1 MKVLVYVEQ
10 RNGKLKNNAF
20 EVMTLGRQLAGTS
33 LDVIA
38 VVIGKN
44 IASLQPQLKGYGVDR
59 VIMADHDDLAN
70 YNTLNYCAVM
80 QKAIQECQPQVV
92 LAPASPMGKD
102 ILPRLAARFDCGI
115 ITDAVA
121 VHKDGNTIKALKP
134 MYAGKCLAEV
144 TITGGPIQFISIRPN
159 TVKPLQSGEGSATLE
174 QLSASL
180 PDTANFKTKEIR
192 KGENEKPDLTEASV
206 IVSGGRA
213 MGSAANFK
221 IIEDCA
227 DVLGATVGASR
238 AAVDAGY
245 RSHTAQV
252 GQTGKTVTPNL
263 YIACGISGAI
273 QHLAGMRTSKVIVAV
288 NNDPEAPIFSICD
301 YGIVGDIFE
310 VVPLLTE
317 KFKSVL

>member
-1 MKVLVYVEQ
+1 MKVLVYIEQ

-20 EVMTLGRQLAGTS
+20 EVMTLGRQLAGAS
-33 LDVIA
+33 LDVTA

-44 IASLQPQLKGYGVDR
+44 IVSLQSQLKGYGVEK
-59 VIMADHDDLAN
+59 VVMADHDDLAN
-70 YNTLNYCAVM
+70 YNTLNYCAVL
-80 QKAIQECQPQVV
+80 QKIISDIKPEVV
-92 LAPASPMGKD
+92 LAPASPLGKD

-115 ITDAVA
+115 ITDAISVE
-121 VHKDGNTIKALKP
+121 KNGNAIKALKP

-144 TITGGPIQFISIRPN
+144 TITGSPIQFISIRPN
-159 TVKPLQSGEGSATLE
+159 TVKPVESGEGNATVE
-174 QLSASL
+174 QLSVSL
-180 PDTANFKTKEIR
+180 PDSSNFKTLEIR
-192 KGENEKPDLTEASV
+192 KGENEKPDLTEASI

-213 MGSAANFK
+213 LGSSANFK

-227 DVLGATVGASR
+227 EVLGATVGASR

-245 RSHTAQV
+245 RTHSAQV

-273 QHLAGMRTSKVIVAV
+273 QHLAGMRTSKVIVAI
-288 NNDPEAPIFSICD
+288 NNDAEAPIFSLCD
-301 YGIVGDIFE
+301 YGIVGDLFE

-317 KFKSVL
+317 KFKSIV